1 VRGQRG
7 NRTLAAHAV
16 AVLVLVAALG
26 AGSDS
31 MILLAR
37 GESPSDALTARRC
50 VTVKVK
56 LHTRHWVWV
65 KESHK
70 VRGRRVP
77 VIRHGKV
84 VYIRVRIEFKR
95 KRVCSRSAPAPVAP
109 QSPIASA
116 PPVFAA
122 PTEVLKPS
130 QPPPAAPSSGVSHLE
145 YVVQDGVTSVYDMD
159 HEFKLL
165 KTISLPQT
173 KAEVRGVTVAPSTHL
188 MFISFG
194 GDGGPFGNGS
204 VLAYDLVSEKVIWEV
219 HLATGIDSGQVSP
232 DGKKLYIPIGE
243 NSSGNTWNVLNTE
256 NGAVIGTIKGGSGP
270 HNTVGSPDGGYVYLG
285 ARASNFFDAYETA
298 TGKVKEIGP
307 LIGTV
312 RPFTV
317 NGSNTLAFTTATNF
331 DGFQVS
337 SVTTGKVLFTVSL
350 GAIPEGFPFTTASH
364 GISLSPDE
372 SQLYVIDAV
381 HKQVQVWDVSKV
393 KEGVAPA
400 QIGVIALAGLT
411 GTESP
416 CAYDCTRGG
425 WLQRSTDGR
434 YVFVGDS
441 GEVIET
447 ATRKVLTT
455 LSTLAQTKK
464 SIEVDWQGGVPVAT
478 SGRTGVGG
486 VG

>member
-1 VRGQRG
+1 VTATNGG
-7 NRTLAAHAV
+7 
-16 AVLVLVAALG
+16 
-26 AGSDS
+26 
-31 MILLAR
+31 
-37 GESPSDALTARRC
+37 GESEPAISAQ
-50 VTVKVK
+50 
-56 LHTRHWVWV
+56 
-65 KESHK
+65 S
-70 VRGRRVP
+70 
-77 VIRHGKV
+77 V
-84 VYIRVRIEFKR
+84 VVG
-95 KRVCSRSAPAPVAP
+95 A
-109 QSPIASA
+109 
-116 PPVFAA
+116 
-122 PTEVLKPS
+122 
-130 QPPPAAPSSGVSHLE
+130 SSGISHLE

-188 MFISFG
+188 MFISYG

-204 VLAYDLVSEKVIWEV
+204 VLAYDLVSEKVLWEV
-219 HLATGIDSGQVSP
+219 HLSTGIDSGQVSP
-232 DGKKLYIPIGE
+232 DAKKLYMPIGE
-243 NSSGNTWNVLNTE
+243 NSSGNIWNILNTE
-256 NGAVIGTIKGGSGP
+256 NGAVIGTITGGSGP
-270 HNTVGSPDGGYVYLG
+270 HNTVASADGGYVYLG
-285 ARASNFFDAYETA
+285 ARASNFLDVYETA

-312 RPFTV
+312 RPLTA
-317 NGSNTLAFTTATNF
+317 NGSNTLAFTSATGF
-331 DGFQVS
+331 DGFQIS
-337 SVTTGKVLFTVSL
+337 SITSGKVLFTTSF
-350 GAIPEGFPFTTASH
+350 GAIPEGFALTTASH

-381 HKQVQVWDVSKV
+381 HKEVQVWDVSKV

-400 QIGVIALAGLT
+400 QVGVIPVAGLS
-411 GTESP
+411 GNESL
-416 CAYDCTRGG
+416 CAYECGRGG

-434 YVFVGDS
+434 YLFVGDS

-464 SIEVDWQGGVPVAT
+464 SIEVDWEGGVPIAT